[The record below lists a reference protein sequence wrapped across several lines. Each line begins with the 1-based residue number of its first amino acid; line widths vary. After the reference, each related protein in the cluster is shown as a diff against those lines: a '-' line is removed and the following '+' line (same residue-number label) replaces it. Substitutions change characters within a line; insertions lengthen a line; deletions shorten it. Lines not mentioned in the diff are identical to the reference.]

1 MMEVRKFDVTKD
13 YDNVSQW
20 WSKQGWPVLP
30 AGILSSA
37 GFIICDGEEKLAA
50 TWMFATNCPIY
61 IMEWTVGN
69 PNVEWEKRSQA
80 IKMVTDA
87 ACEWAKQDGAAQV
100 FTMTKSERFIDKLQ
114 EFGFIKTDSGMT
126 HLVRS
131 L

>member
-1 MMEVRKFDVTKD
+1 MEARKFNIETD
-13 YDNVSQW
+13 YDDVAAW
-20 WSKQGWPVLP
+20 WTKQGWPALP

-37 GFIICDGEEKLAA
+37 GFIVCDGDEKIAA
-50 TWMFATNCPIY
+50 TWIFATNCPIY

-69 PNVEWEKRSQA
+69 PDIEWNKRSEA

-87 ACEWAKQDGAAQV
+87 GCQWAKEDGAAQV
-100 FTMTKSERFIDKLQ
+100 FTMTKSDRFINKL
-114 EFGFIKTDSGMT
+114 EESGFTKTDSGMT